1 MNKKLKNKI
10 LTIAPTFV
18 TNFISKIFQSDIN
31 KKIANGAFWSL
42 SGTIVSKGLL
52 VISSIIVA
60 RILGAEVFGQAGI
73 IRSTV
78 NMFSA
83 FAGVGIGLTSTK
95 YISEF
100 KNSNPAKVLKIVKL
114 SNSVTVIT
122 AFVIAVFI
130 LIFSQQIADQINAP
144 NLKTEIKI
152 SSLILFF
159 NTLNGVQL
167 GILSGFE
174 DFKSIA
180 KNNLTAGIV
189 SFFLQIIMA
198 YLWGLT
204 GTIIGFGTNFLVLW
218 VMNKNIVK
226 KHTKSLGS
234 LTKNE
239 SILSEIGILWK
250 FSLPAVLSG
259 IMVGPISWMCNV
271 FLVNQPSGYTQMALF
286 DAANQWRVAILFIP
300 GALSKIILP
309 MLSSSVTDSKKY
321 NIIFFKN
328 LKLNII
334 ISFTMFLIIT
344 LINPLIS
351 IAYGNEFSGLW
362 LPLII
367 LSLSTVLVSINNV
380 VGQAIASQGKMWLG
394 FFVNT
399 IWAITLLIFSYWLIK
414 TQNLGALGLSIAY
427 LISYLMHSVVQHF
440 VFSKLLVKRNMM

>member
-1 MNKKLKNKI
+1 MKKKFKNKI

-18 TNFISKIFQSDIN
+18 TNFITKIFQSDIN
-31 KKIANGAFWSL
+31 KKIAKGAFWSL

-83 FAGVGIGLTSTK
+83 FAGMGIGLTSTK

-100 KNSNPAKVLKIVKL
+100 KNSNPVKVLKIVKL
-114 SNSVTVIT
+114 SNIVTVIT
-122 AFVIAVFI
+122 AFTIAVFI
-130 LIFSQQIADQINAP
+130 LIFSQQIANQINAP
-144 NLKTEIKI
+144 NLKTELQI

-167 GILSGFE
+167 GILAGFE

-204 GTIIGFGTNFLVLW
+204 GTIIGFGTNFFVLW
-218 VMNKNIVK
+218 VMNKNIVI
-226 KHTKSLGS
+226 KHTKSLGNFP
-234 LTKNE
+234 KNE
-239 SILSEIGILWK
+239 TIFSEIRILWK

-271 FLVNQPSGYTQMALF
+271 FLVNQPGGYTQMALF

-300 GALSKIILP
+300 GALSQIILP
-309 MLSSSVTDSKKY
+309 MLSSSVADSKKY

-334 ISFTMFLIIT
+334 ISIIMFLIIA
-344 LINPLIS
+344 LVNPIILK
-351 IAYGNEFSGLW
+351 AYGNEFSGLW

-367 LSLSTVLVSINNV
+367 LASSTILVSVNNV
-380 VGQAIASQGKMWLG
+380 FGQAIASQGKMWIG
-394 FFVNT
+394 FIVNS
-399 IWAITLLIFSYWLIK
+399 IWAISLLILSFWLIK
-414 TQNLGALGLSIAY
+414 ILDLGAIGLSIAY
-427 LISYLMHSVVQHF
+427 LISYIVHSAVQYL
-440 VFSKLLVKRNMM
+440 VFYKMLLYR